1 MQKPVRAREGK
12 CGPPAEGILRFAEHR
27 VHVSHRLAGLD
38 CFARLKSL
46 TEGIQ
51 RVRRSGGKL
60 PDESGSSHAAA
71 RKGRARRGGEI
82 VTKMKA
88 PTLPYDIL
96 RDSQTVIHRIL
107 LKPIADGFP
116 TVVARGKEIEAPAK
130 VEIQA
135 AANQS
140 DCM

>member
-12 CGPPAEGILRFAEHR
+12 CGPPAEGILRLAEHR

-51 RVRRSGGKL
+51 RVRESGGKL
-60 PDESGSSHAAA
+60 PDESGSSHAAT

-82 VTKMKA
+82 VTKVKA

-96 RDSQTVIHRIL
+96 RDGQAVIHRIL
-107 LKPIADGFP
+107 LKPIIEGFP
-116 TVVARGKEIEAPAK
+116 GVVGRRKVIAAPDM

-135 AANQS
+135 A
-140 DCM
+140 